1 MQATESVKVPDGKL
15 VRVAVT
21 YDDVIED
28 VEITGDF
35 FLQPPDA
42 LSALEEALVGHPTD
56 ATVEDLAE
64 AVRTVDAE
72 CIGFDAEDLART
84 TVEALE

>member
-21 YDDVIED
+21 YEETIED
-28 VEITGDF
+28 VAITGDF
-35 FLQPPDA
+35 FLEPP
-42 LSALEEALVGHPTD
+42 EALADLEAAIEGHPASVS
-56 ATVEDLAE
+56 ATELESAIAE
-64 AVRTVDAE
+64 VDADL
-72 CIGFDAEDLART
+72 IGFDAGDLASV